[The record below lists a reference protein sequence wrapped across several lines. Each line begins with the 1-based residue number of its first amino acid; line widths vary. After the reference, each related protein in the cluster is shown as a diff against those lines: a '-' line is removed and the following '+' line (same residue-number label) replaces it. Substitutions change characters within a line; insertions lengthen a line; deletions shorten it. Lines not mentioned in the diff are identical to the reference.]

1 MEKHWFGEST
11 RNTRRDVSVEA
22 GQTVTVNILKRGVD
36 NSAPGGTT
44 LLGRCASNTEDNEDL
59 FGDGIYAQA

>member
-1 MEKHWFGEST
+1 
-11 RNTRRDVSVEA
+11 VSVEA